1 MDHPECMYQSR
12 MGSSNND
19 SNKGHNG
26 GNMRQARDREL
37 SLTVTTLSDS
47 GVENR
52 EGTAEC
58 GPCNCE
64 SMKRREGLVVNLL
77 ANMTNT
83 CGESWKATG
92 CRYVRV
98 R

>member
-1 MDHPECMYQSR
+1 MYQSR

-26 GNMRQARDREL
+26 GNVRQARDREL

-52 EGTAEC
+52 EGGDC
-58 GPCNCE
+58 GLR
-64 SMKRREGLVVNLL
+64 SADR
-77 ANMTNT
+77 
-83 CGESWKATG
+83 AT
-92 CRYVRV
+92 VRV
-98 R
+98 

>member
-52 EGTAEC
+52 EGGDC
-58 GPCNCE
+58 G
-64 SMKRREGLVVNLL
+64 
-77 ANMTNT
+77 
-83 CGESWKATG
+83 
-92 CRYVRV
+92 VRTV
-98 R
+98 QL

>member
-37 SLTVTTLSDS
+37 SLTTVTTLSDS

-64 SMKRREGLVVNLL
+64 SMKRRGWLVGCLSISQYDQY
-77 ANMTNT
+77 MW
-83 CGESWKATG
+83 GELESY
-92 CRYVRV
+92 RM
-98 R
+98 